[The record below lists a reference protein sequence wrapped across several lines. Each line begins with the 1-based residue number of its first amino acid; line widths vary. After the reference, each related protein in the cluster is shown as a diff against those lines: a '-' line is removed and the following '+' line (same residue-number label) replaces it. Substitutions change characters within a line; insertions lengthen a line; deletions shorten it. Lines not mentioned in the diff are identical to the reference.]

1 MGRYDTFTI
10 TSIANKDIQYEL
22 DGVEF
27 VNDGLQRFLDACK
40 NRITRNNQHFSIC
53 AIFYGSAVPN
63 DGRYSAK
70 VNLLLKKRGNLYL
83 NEATI
88 HNADFEFRVSARD
101 ETESKLWVDIT
112 VYSIPSADSACRIT
126 MIE

>member
-27 VNDGLQRFLDACK
+27 VNDGLQRFLDACG
-40 NRITRNNQHFSIC
+40 NCITRNNQHFSIR
-53 AIFYGSAVPN
+53 ATFYGSGVPE
-63 DGRYSAK
+63 DGRYSADIK
-70 VNLLLKKRGNLYL
+70 LLLEKQGKLYL
-83 NEATI
+83 NEAII
-88 HNADFEFRVSARD
+88 HNADFNFRVSARD
-101 ETESKLWVDIT
+101 ETESKLWGDIT
-112 VYSIPSADSACRIT
+112 IYPLPFADSACQIR